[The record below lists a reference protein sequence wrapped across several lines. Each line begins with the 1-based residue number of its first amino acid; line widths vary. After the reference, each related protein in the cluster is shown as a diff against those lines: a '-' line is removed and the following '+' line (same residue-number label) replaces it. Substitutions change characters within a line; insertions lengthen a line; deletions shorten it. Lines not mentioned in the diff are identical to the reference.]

1 MINGKSEILAPAGG
15 IKQARAAIEAGCDAL
30 YGGLRKWSARNRAA
44 NFTLSEYAQILSEC
58 RERGVKFYLTINTQ
72 LRNDELRDIEELF
85 ANESFPLPD
94 AVIAADVGLMRL
106 LHNKFP
112 AVEVHASTQFGA
124 CSLEDIRFLE
134 TLGVKRAVL
143 ARELTLE
150 QIKKLREGTD
160 MELEIF
166 VYGSQCVC
174 FSGQCLWGG
183 LVNGSSGN
191 RGRCIGMCRDTYR
204 AESGALGQFMYP
216 RDIDLSPVAAQLSD
230 IGIDSLKIEGRL
242 RNAQEI
248 AQVVR
253 SFRAALGGEKAE
265 ARYLGWLGG
274 KLPVKGMFSSVNP
287 RLKFSGESAESY
299 GGHDLVYS
307 ESPAPLIHAGNKGCA
322 DRYLFTSFCQ
332 PLKRGCVNISIKLM
346 FRERTLEKLDFINTF
361 GERKLFSLRGENPVS
376 MTVKAAAEH
385 IRSNVNF
392 PIYELLADVPEKE
405 TVRLD
410 LGELDEILA
419 RINALCGEQDSGFA
433 EAAPFSDQPS
443 EITAQ
448 TDRAADIPLLRAR
461 GVKRIVFELSALAEL
476 ERALAADEGDI
487 VYKLPP
493 ADFTGKLC
501 EMLPLLRGKPV
512 MASRV
517 SQLLLAEEF
526 EFSELIADYTLNIWN
541 SSAAALIKSLGV
553 TGMTAHP
560 ELSAEESLEVANS
573 AGLALS
579 VIRKG
584 KVPLGF
590 MRGCWGES
598 GVCKKDCRGI
608 STLDNVT
615 KGYSV
620 LISCGGEFGFRKLFR
635 TGVDVTCRCP
645 EAAEKRYILTG
656 MTDGERAELF
666 SPTTHANVICA
677 ENIR

>member
-15 IKQARAAIEAGCDAL
+15 PEQARAVIAAGCDAI
-30 YGGLRKWSARNRAA
+30 YGGLKYWSARNRAA
-44 NFTLSEYAQILSEC
+44 NFTLDEYSQILNEC
-58 RERGVKFYLTINTQ
+58 HERGVKFYLTINTL
-72 LRNDELRDIEELF
+72 LRNDELRDIMELF
-85 ANESFPLPD
+85 ASDSFPLPD
-94 AVIAADVGLMRL
+94 AVIVADIGLMRL
-106 LHNKFP
+106 LHNRFP
-112 AVEVHASTQFGA
+112 AVEIHASTQFGA
-124 CSLEDIRFLE
+124 CSIEDIRFLK

-143 ARELTLE
+143 ARELSLE
-150 QIKKLREGTD
+150 EIKKLRAQTD

-216 RDIDLSPVAAQLSD
+216 RDIDFSPIAAQLSD

-248 AQVVR
+248 AQVVS
-253 SFRAALGGEKAE
+253 SFRAALGGEKAK

-274 KLPVKGMFSSVNP
+274 NLPVDGMFRAVNS

-299 GGHDLVYS
+299 GEYDLVYS
-307 ESPAPLIHAGNKGCA
+307 ESPKPHIHAGNKGTS

-332 PLKRGCVNISIKLM
+332 PLKRSRVNISIKLM
-346 FRERTLEKLDFINTF
+346 FHARTLEKLDFINTF
-361 GERKLFSLRGENPVS
+361 GERKLFSLRGANSVS
-376 MTVKAAAEH
+376 MTVEAAAEH
-385 IRSNVNF
+385 ILSHVEH

-410 LGELDEILA
+410 LGELDEILTQ
-419 RINALCGEQDSGFA
+419 INVLCSDRDSGFA
-433 EAAPFSDQPS
+433 EAAPFSDSPS

-448 TDRAADIPLLRAR
+448 TDRAAEIPLLRA
-461 GVKRIVFELSALAEL
+461 GGIKRIVFEISAFAEL
-476 ERALAADEGDI
+476 KRALAVDEGDI
-487 VYKLPP
+487 IYKLPP

-501 EMLPLLRGKPV
+501 EMLPLLHGKPV
-512 MASRV
+512 MASRAA
-517 SQLLLAEEF
+517 QLLLAEKF
-526 EFSELIADYTLNIWN
+526 GFSKLLADYTLNIWN
-541 SSAAALIKSLGV
+541 SSAAALIRSFGV

-560 ELSAEESLEVANS
+560 ELSAEESQEVAQS
-573 AGLALS
+573 AGLTLS

-590 MRGCWGES
+590 MRGCWSES
-598 GVCKKDCRGI
+598 GVCSKDCRGV
-608 STLDNVT
+608 SAVENVT

-645 EAAEKRYILTG
+645 AAAEKRYILTG
-656 MTDGERAELF
+656 MTDAERRELF
-666 SPTTHANVICA
+666 SPTKDANVICA
-677 ENIR
+677 ENIK